1 MTVVLLLA
9 VVLALK
15 RSPVVTQVI
24 GIALAQFVAGAL
36 VFGPILFYIL
46 IRLSGISLSA
56 LLSVVTAPLVAAA
69 ASSAAVL
76 GISASGLLQGMRP
89 TAVLA
94 ADVLVGGLAAIAALL
109 VSDRQLWSDIKAFMP
124 KAAMQVGLE

>member
-56 LLSVVTAPLVAAA
+56 SLSCDG
-69 ASSAAVL
+69 SAGCCGCL
-76 GISASGLLQGMRP
+76 IRCRTWDFGKRP
-89 TAVLA
+89 TSRHETNGSSRRRCAGRRPCS
-94 ADVLVGGLAAIAALL
+94 DSCLVGL
-109 VSDRQLWSDIKAFMP
+109 
-124 KAAMQVGLE
+124 